1 MKNASC
7 YWLDIS
13 EEGNPSGKR
22 LLPVLCL
29 LLQGVLDRETNTV
42 HLFER
47 ADRTAKATDVGQL
60 DLDDPK
66 LPGLITEELHEQLL
80 EDVEMLDG

>member
-1 MKNASC
+1 M
-7 YWLDIS
+7 
-13 EEGNPSGKR
+13 
-22 LLPVLCL
+22 
-29 LLQGVLDRETNTV
+29 LDRETNTV

-47 ADRTAKATDVGQL
+47 GARTKKATDMPEL

-66 LPGLITEELHEQLL
+66 LPELITEELFEQLL